1 MAEPEEGQTPETEII
16 RPKRSILKDP
26 VTVVGILLAVIGIAA
41 YYFFFILRAPVP
53 GKGELA
59 RFSAVEGDVKVKPTG
74 KEAWTP
80 ATTSTKL
87 HTGDVIQTSPR
98 AGAEI
103 TFVATNNVVRIRPD
117 SVVLMGDPAGTGAS
131 KAAWKVESGKV
142 NFEVQQQT
150 EISSPNVR
158 TVAMVGA
165 EGNIDITE
173 AGDTGIRIFK
183 GTAQVQTSQGDRL
196 TLKENEGLKVDK
208 AGKAGKT
215 LALPGVPLAVAPPAS
230 AELPYT
236 KPPGATA
243 KLTWSPVPGSE
254 SYRVAMDYNVTQAN
268 LLLSAALDAP
278 GLTETNHE
286 LKGLDPGKYFWRVA
300 GVNKEGFEGAF
311 SRVSAF
317 AVIKPPEATP
327 TPVADDGPALSMD
340 PVAVLESVLQVRG
353 RTKPGTT
360 VTVDGLP
367 VKVQSDGSFNE
378 FVKRSART
386 EVVVTATGPDGT
398 VTEQK
403 LPVAR

>member
-1 MAEPEEGQTPETEII
+1 MAKPEEEGETADTEII

-26 VTVVGILLAVIGIAA
+26 FTAGGIILALVGIAA

-53 GKGELA
+53 GAGEVA

-80 ATTSTKL
+80 ATTAVKL
-87 HTGDVIQTSPR
+87 YTGDVIQTSPR

-103 TFVATNNVVRIRPD
+103 TFVATNNVVRVRPD
-117 SVVLMGDPAGTGAS
+117 SVVLIGDTVSTS

-158 TVAMVGA
+158 TVASVGS

-173 AGDTGIRIFK
+173 GGDTGIRIFK

-208 AGKAGKT
+208 MGKAGRT
-215 LALPGVPLAVAPPAS
+215 LALPGAPVAVAPPAQ

-243 KLTWSPVPGSE
+243 KLAWNAVPGTE

-278 GLTETNHE
+278 GLTENSHE
-286 LKGLDPGKYFWRVA
+286 LRGLDPGKYFWRVA

-311 SRVSAF
+311 SRVSSF
-317 AVIKPPEATP
+317 SVVKPPEATP
-327 TPVADDGPALSMD
+327 SPTPGPALSVD
-340 PVAVLESVLQVRG
+340 PVAVLDSVLQVRG
-353 RTKPGTT
+353 RTRPGAA
-360 VTVDGLP
+360 VTVDGLS
-367 VKVQSDGSFNE
+367 VKVQADGSFNE

-386 EVVVTATGPDGT
+386 EVVITATGPDGT

-403 LPVAR
+403 LPVARD

>member
-1 MAEPEEGQTPETEII
+1 
-16 RPKRSILKDP
+16 
-26 VTVVGILLAVIGIAA
+26 V
-41 YYFFFILRAPVP
+41 
-53 GKGELA
+53 GELA
-59 RFSAVEGDVKVKPTG
+59 RFTAVEGDVKVKPTG

-80 ATTSTKL
+80 ATTAVKL
-87 HTGDVIQTSPR
+87 HKGDVIQTSPR

-117 SVVLMGDPAGTGAS
+117 SVVLIGDTVSAS

-173 AGDTGIRIFK
+173 GGDTGIRIFR

-196 TLKENEGLKVDK
+196 TLKENEGLRVDK
-208 AGKAGKT
+208 SGKAGKT
-215 LALPGVPLAVAPPAS
+215 LALPGAPVAVAPPAQ

-243 KLTWSPVPGSE
+243 KLAWNAVPGTE

-278 GLTETNHE
+278 GLTDNSHE

-300 GVNKEGFEGAF
+300 GVNKEGFEGAY
-311 SRVSAF
+311 SRVTSF
-317 AVIKPPEATP
+317 SVVKPAEPSPTP
-327 TPVADDGPALSMD
+327 TPDEGPALSVD
-340 PVAVLESVLQVRG
+340 PVAVLDSALQVRG

-367 VKVQSDGSFNE
+367 VKVQADGSFNE

-386 EVVVTATGPDGT
+386 EVVITATGPDGT

-403 LPVAR
+403 LPVARD

>member
-1 MAEPEEGQTPETEII
+1 MAEPEEGETPATDI
-16 RPKRSILKDP
+16 RPRRSILKDP
-26 VTVVGILLAVIGIAA
+26 FTVGGILLALIGVAA
-41 YYFFFILRAPVP
+41 YYFIFILRAPVP
-53 GKGELA
+53 GAGELA

-80 ATTSTKL
+80 ATTAVKL
-87 HTGDVIQTSPR
+87 YTGDVIQTSPR

-117 SVVLMGDPAGTGAS
+117 SVVLMGDTAAAS

-173 AGDTGIRIFK
+173 GGDTGIRIFR
-183 GTAQVQTSQGDRL
+183 GSAQVQTSQGDQL

-208 AGKAGKT
+208 GGKAGKT
-215 LALPGVPLAVAPPAS
+215 LVLPGAPLAVAPPAQ
-230 AELPYT
+230 AEVPYT

-243 KLTWSPVPGSE
+243 KLAWSPVPGGE
-254 SYRVAMDYNVTQAN
+254 SYRVAMDYNVAQAN

-278 GLTETNHE
+278 GLTDTSHE

-300 GVNKEGFEGAF
+300 GVNREGFEGAF
-311 SRVSAF
+311 SRVTSF
-317 AVIKPPEATP
+317 SVVKPPEPTSTP
-327 TPVADDGPALSMD
+327 TPDEGPALSMD

-353 RTKPGTT
+353 RTKPGAT

-386 EVVVTATGPDGT
+386 EVVITATGPDGT